1 MTLYLRSNIL
11 QRFEHYS
18 SSGVTCKE
26 SNLCS
31 ILTTYYTKTKF
42 VIHLSKSLAH
52 IKIIFQPKNSC
63 LEKFTLCHIAQ
74 EFVKKCKIPCYD
86 ASARPVLHFIY
97 ILIP

>member
-1 MTLYLRSNIL
+1 MKSNAQNVVGCYFLSTKSYIFL
-11 QRFEHYS
+11 
-18 SSGVTCKE
+18 KE

-31 ILTTYYTKTKF
+31 ILTMYYTQNQ
-42 VIHLSKSLAH
+42 VCYSCLAH